1 MAKGGNRYG
10 AGRPGWRR
18 TAEACLRIDV
28 RELARRRLLA
38 CSWFSWSWT
47 NSVTGEQSGSVSM
60 GATHTRLSVSYSSNG
75 IPREQSLTIEKQP
88 CHFGGTRPWLRC
100 GDCGRRVAV
109 VYFSGGRF
117 TCRHCGRVSYR
128 SQAEDAIGRAW
139 LRQGKLEAR
148 LDEHWKRP
156 RGMRHATYERILG
169 GISDC
174 EEQRD
179 LAIYAHLLR
188 LGFADGL

>member
-1 MAKGGNRYG
+1 
-10 AGRPGWRR
+10 
-18 TAEACLRIDV
+18 
-28 RELARRRLLA
+28 
-38 CSWFSWSWT
+38 
-47 NSVTGEQSGSVSM
+47 M